1 MTFAVPMRPFGV
13 AFAAMLCATGAI
25 SAAAEDFYKG
35 KTINLLISSGA
46 GGGYDLYARMLARHI
61 DRFIPGK
68 PSIVAQNMPGAGGMK
83 LLNHAYNVAKQDGT
97 VVFTLHQNLPMFQ
110 RMGARGVKYDARK
123 IQGIGRLSAGN
134 ELLLASNKAGI
145 KSYKDMYTKEII
157 VGSTG
162 ASSNSTVYPYLAR
175 NMLGLKFKV
184 ISGYKSGTEVQLA
197 MERGEL
203 QGMGS
208 WSLGSMYV
216 SGPKYLKPGM
226 LVPIVQFGPK
236 REKEWPDAPTVLE
249 LAKTPEDKAA
259 LEVVVQ
265 GPEIGRSYWVGPKVP
280 KAQVGIVR
288 AAFNAMVKDA
298 KFLEEFK
305 RQKML
310 ERFAT
315 GEEMDAVV
323 RTIFAAPDT
332 SIERLRQA
340 MTKAGGGRCQDYSK
354 GGVCAAPKK
363 KAKKKKS
370 EGSGAKEKSI

>member
-1 MTFAVPMRPFGV
+1 
-13 AFAAMLCATGAI
+13 MLCATGAV
-25 SAAAEDFYKG
+25 SAVAEDFYKG
-35 KTINLLISSGA
+35 KTVKILISSGA
-46 GGGYDLYARMLARHI
+46 GGGYDLYARFLARHME
-61 DRFIPGK
+61 RHIPGK
-68 PSIVAQNMPGAGGMK
+68 PTIVAQNMPGAGGMK
-83 LLNHAYNVAKQDGT
+83 LLNHAYNAGAQDGT
-97 VVFTLHQNLPMFQ
+97 EMFTLHQNLPMYQ

-134 ELLLASNKAGI
+134 ELLLASAKSGV
-145 KSYKDMYTKEII
+145 KSYKDLYERELI

-184 ISGYKSGTEVQLA
+184 IAGYKSGTEVKLA

-208 WSLGSMYV
+208 WSLGSIYV
-216 SGPKYLKPGM
+216 SGPEYLTNGQI
-226 LVPIVQFGPK
+226 VPIVQFGFK

-249 LAKTPEDKAA
+249 IAKADADRKA
-259 LEVVVQ
+259 LEVVLI

-280 KAQVGIVR
+280 QERVKILR
-288 AAFNAMVKDA
+288 TAFNNVLKD
-298 KFLEEFK
+298 KQFLQEFK

-315 GEEMDAVV
+315 GEEMDAFIAK
-323 RTIFAAPDT
+323 IFAAPDPA
-332 SIERLRQA
+332 IDRLRQV
-340 MTKAGGGRCQDYSK
+340 MTKTGGGRCQDYSK
-354 GGVCAAPKK
+354 GGVCAQK

-370 EGSGAKEKSI
+370 EKSEKST

>member
-1 MTFAVPMRPFGV
+1 MTLPVPMRPLGV
-13 AFAAMLCATGAI
+13 AFAAMLCATGAV
-25 SAAAEDFYKG
+25 SAVAEDFYKG
-35 KTINLLISSGA
+35 KTVKILISSGA
-46 GGGYDLYARMLARHI
+46 GGGYDLYARFLARHME
-61 DRFIPGK
+61 RHIPGK
-68 PSIVAQNMPGAGGMK
+68 PTIVAQNMPGAGGMK
-83 LLNHAYNVAKQDGT
+83 LLNHAYNAGAQDGT
-97 VVFTLHQNLPMFQ
+97 EMFTLHQNLPMYQ

-134 ELLLASNKAGI
+134 ELLLASAKSGV
-145 KSYKDMYTKEII
+145 KSYKDLYERELI

-184 ISGYKSGTEVQLA
+184 IAGYKSGTEVKLA

-208 WSLGSMYV
+208 WSLGSIYV
-216 SGPKYLKPGM
+216 SGPEYLTNGQI
-226 LVPIVQFGPK
+226 VPIVQFGFK

-249 LAKTPEDKAA
+249 IAKADADRKA
-259 LEVVVQ
+259 LEVVLI

-280 KAQVGIVR
+280 QERVKILR
-288 AAFNAMVKDA
+288 TAFNNVLKD
-298 KFLEEFK
+298 KQFLQEFK

-315 GEEMDAVV
+315 GEEMDAFIAK
-323 RTIFAAPDT
+323 IFAAPDPA
-332 SIERLRQA
+332 IDRLRQV
-340 MTKAGGGRCQDYSK
+340 MTKTGGGRCQDYSK
-354 GGVCAAPKK
+354 GGVCAQK

-370 EGSGAKEKSI
+370 EKSEKST